1 MQQDE
6 NCEQP
11 QLPLCHLQIRVQL
24 DSRPAP
30 IDAIERRLFQLRVE
44 IAALSGD
51 ELPSTARRLTV
62 IKEEVANLEEE
73 LSTLML
79 QYQEEKK
86 QSDELAALRV
96 QLEHKRWEV
105 EKMEARYNLQVG
117 LP

>member
-1 MQQDE
+1 M
-6 NCEQP
+6 
-11 QLPLCHLQIRVQL
+11 
-24 DSRPAP
+24 
-30 IDAIERRLFQLRVE
+30 
-44 IAALSGD
+44 
-51 ELPSTARRLTV
+51 

-117 LP
+117 LPSCVFALHGSRGHWNRPLAM